1 MNISKVFRLS
11 FVFIIMLFFVM
22 ISQYYVNCSSNLKH
36 LNEDLKIAVFIKN
49 NIEIS
54 SQEIIDKLNELNFL
68 NILEYVDSQK
78 SYSKAVELSPE
89 LSEIF
94 SQEEI
99 HYPAYVLANKP
110 KANDIKMLENIKTEL
125 KLLEFVDDVSYDKKA
140 YDLFFKN
147 LKLLCQYNKVLL
159 ILAIFCFII
168 FLLKLIWFCLKK
180 NFKAILSDL
189 AFGCVISLLAYVF
202 ICLLAVIN
210 KNPIFILNW
219 QILYIIL
226 PLGMIMSFVMKET
239 NG

>member
-1 MNISKVFRLS
+1 
-11 FVFIIMLFFVM
+11 MLFFVM
-22 ISQYYVNCSSNLKH
+22 ISQYYVNCNNNLEC
-36 LNEDLKIAVFIKN
+36 LNENLKIAIFIKN

-68 NILEYVDSQK
+68 NVLEYIDSQN
-78 SYSKAVELSPE
+78 SYNKAVELSPE

-99 HYPAYVLANKP
+99 HYPAYILANKP

-140 YDLFFKN
+140 YSLFFEN
-147 LKLLCQYNKVLL
+147 LKLFYQYKKVLL
-159 ILAIFCFII
+159 ILAIFCFMI
-168 FLLKLIWFCLKK
+168 FLLKLIWLCLKK
-180 NFKAILSDL
+180 NYRAILYDL
-189 AFGCVISLLAYVF
+189 AFGCIISLLAYVF
-202 ICLLAVIN
+202 ICLLAIIN

-219 QILYIIL
+219 QILYVIL

-239 NG
+239 NV

>member
-1 MNISKVFRLS
+1 
-11 FVFIIMLFFVM
+11 MLFFVM
-22 ISQYYVNCSSNLKH
+22 ISQYYVNCNNNLEC
-36 LNEDLKIAVFIKN
+36 LNENLKIAIFIKN

-68 NILEYVDSQK
+68 NVLEYIDSQN
-78 SYSKAVELSPE
+78 SYNKAVELSPE

-99 HYPAYVLANKP
+99 HYPAYILANKP

-140 YDLFFKN
+140 YSLFFEN
-147 LKLLCQYNKVLL
+147 LKLFYQYKKVLL
-159 ILAIFCFII
+159 ILAIFCFMI
-168 FLLKLIWFCLKK
+168 FLLKLIWLCLKK
-180 NFKAILSDL
+180 SYRAILYDL
-189 AFGCVISLLAYVF
+189 AFGCIISILAYVF
-202 ICLLAVIN
+202 ICLLAIIN

-219 QILYIIL
+219 QILYVIL

-239 NG
+239 NV